1 MQIDTA
7 KLEKQ
12 IAEPNGTDREKTART
27 IFWLRVA
34 NLLETAHELL
44 LGEVKDRKSREGK
57 P

>member
-44 LGEVKDRKSREGK
+44 LGEVRDRKSREGK